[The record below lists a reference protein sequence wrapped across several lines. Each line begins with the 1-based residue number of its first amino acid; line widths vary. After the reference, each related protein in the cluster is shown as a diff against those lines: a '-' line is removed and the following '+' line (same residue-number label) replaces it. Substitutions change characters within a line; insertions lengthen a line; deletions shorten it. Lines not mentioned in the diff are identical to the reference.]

1 MNQPRPESKVA
12 VSDSPKSLARV
23 LPNAITLGAL
33 GFGMTSFLFAADG
46 NFASAIASILLA
58 AILDSMDGRVA
69 RMTGYESKM
78 GAELDSLADMVCFGA
93 APAFL
98 MYKWGLQDFGS
109 LGWIACLTLAA
120 AAALRLARFNVT
132 AGDPDRPSWAGHY
145 FVGVPAP
152 AGAFLALLPLYA
164 ASAGLLQPGQAKLF
178 ALFAIPAVAALMV
191 STCPTFSA
199 KALSRKAFRII
210 FLPALATSVLAIY
223 ALWVV
228 PWALLSLC
236 CLAYLLTLPLSR
248 WRFAMHENR
257 SKP

>member
-1 MNQPRPESKVA
+1 MNRPTPPSKA
-12 VSDSPKSLARV
+12 ALSDSPKSLARV
-23 LPNAITLGAL
+23 LPNAITLVAL
-33 GFGMTSFLFAADG
+33 GFGMTSFLFAGDG

-58 AILDSMDGRVA
+58 AIFDSMDGRVA

-93 APAFL
+93 APAYM
-98 MYKWGLQDFGS
+98 MYKWGLQDFGP
-109 LGWIACLTLAA
+109 LGWGACLTLAA
-120 AAALRLARFNVT
+120 AAALRLARFNV
-132 AGDPDRPSWAGHY
+132 AASDPNRPSWAAHY
-145 FVGVPAP
+145 FIGVPAP

-164 ASAGLLQPGQAKLF
+164 TSAGLLQSEHAKLF
-178 ALFAIPAVAALMV
+178 ALFAIPGVAALMV
-191 STCPTFSA
+191 STLPTFSA

-210 FLPALATSVLAIY
+210 FLPAVAASILAIY

-228 PWALLSLC
+228 PWALLSFC
-236 CLAYLLTLPLSR
+236 CLAYLLILPFSR